1 MIYNRLLLLII
12 SMNFSF
18 FNIINT
24 IVQLPIA
31 VVITSKNN
39 KNWYKKNLDSVFDQ
53 NYKNYRVIYIDD
65 CSQDN
70 TANLVEAYI
79 KLQKQENKVLLIK
92 NKIWLSQMT
101 NHYRA
106 VNLCSDEE
114 IIVHLDGDDWLDN
127 PNVLSYINE
136 IYTQN
141 NIWLTFGGAHIF
153 GEHPPYFYHL
163 DKWPNKNHIPIFKRL
178 TKKGN
183 FRDSWFFN
191 HLRTFKA
198 WLFKSIKIEDLMY
211 KSSFQKASIAP
222 DVLFMYP
229 MLEMAKDKAIM
240 TLNNL
245 YVWNRTN
252 PQSQLVITKESK
264 IAHLVNK
271 VKTWKKYSALNQENI
286 DRMSKYNNSK
296 ANLIIISQDIEKN
309 LENIITINQNLLNIE
324 NTYILYQKKK
334 SDPKNIINNI
344 LESKKKTNIF
354 YHEINNNN
362 LKTTLIKILSQEK
375 EHIILSSDDFKINQK
390 VSINTCIRE
399 LEYTF
404 AKSFCLN
411 LIYSNDL
418 SSEVPVAP
426 YKQGF
431 IAWQPYYSKN
441 LSWKNP
447 NHLGA
452 SLYRK
457 NDLLNKINKLKSN
470 ETKIFMIELSSSD
483 ITNKETSLAFHQD

>member
-1 MIYNRLLLLII
+1 MIYSKLLLI
-12 SMNFSF
+12 F
-18 FNIINT
+18 FINIGVFNTINT
-24 IVQLPIA
+24 IVQLPI
-31 VVITSKNN
+31 VVVVTSKNN
-39 KNWYKKNLDSVFDQ
+39 KNWYKKNLESVFDQ
-53 NYKNYRVIYIDD
+53 NYRNYRVIYIDD

-70 TANLVEAYI
+70 TANLVEEYI
-79 KLQKQENKVLLIK
+79 KLKKQEHKVLLIK

-127 PNVLSYINE
+127 PNVLSYVNE
-136 IYTQN
+136 IYNQN
-141 NIWLTFGGAHIF
+141 DVWLTFGGAHIF
-153 GEHPPYFYHL
+153 GEQPPYFYHL
-163 DKWPNKNHIPIFKRL
+163 EKWPNKNHILPFKRL
-178 TKKGN
+178 INKGK
-183 FRDSWFFN
+183 FRDAWFFN

-198 WLFKSIKIEDLMY
+198 WLFKLIKIEDLMY
-211 KSSFQKASIAP
+211 KSSFEKASIAP

-229 MLEMAKDKAIM
+229 MLEMAKDKTIM

-264 IAHLVNK
+264 IANLVNK
-271 VKTWKKYSALNQENI
+271 VKKWKKYSALNKENL
-286 DRMSKYNNSK
+286 DRMSKYNDSK
-296 ANLIIISQDIEKN
+296 ANLIIISQDIEEN
-309 LENIITINQNLLNIE
+309 IENIININRSLSNIE
-324 NTYILYQKKK
+324 NTYILYQDKILDKL
-334 SDPKNIINNI
+334 NIINQI
-344 LESKKKTNIF
+344 LESKKSKNIF
-354 YHEINNNN
+354 YYQINNNN
-362 LKTTLIKILSQEK
+362 LKQILLKIISQGR
-375 EHIILSSDDFKINQK
+375 EHIILSSDTFKINQK
-390 VSINTCIRE
+390 ISANTCIRE

-411 LIYSNDL
+411 LTYSNDL

-470 ETKIFMIELSSSD
+470 ELNTVMTELSSSD